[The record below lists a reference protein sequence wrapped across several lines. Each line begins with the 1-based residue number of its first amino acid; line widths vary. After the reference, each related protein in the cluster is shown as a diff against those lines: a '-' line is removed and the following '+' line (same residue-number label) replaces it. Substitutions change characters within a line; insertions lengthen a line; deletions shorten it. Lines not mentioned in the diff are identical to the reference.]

1 MEKITKEEL
10 REIIA
15 DTFKSANIQN
25 SGRYI
30 NRNTV
35 VDMISHAVAQTE
47 QKILAKAE
55 KSRNIDD
62 ETITISEAAE
72 VFDELFDMLI
82 AQNRAAKKKDRRVKT
97 AERLKA
103 AAELLDDITYDI
115 ADTVML
121 LDYIVDGDTTE

>member
-1 MEKITKEEL
+1 MGKITKEEL

-15 DTFKSANIQN
+15 DTFKAADIQN
-25 SGRYI
+25 SRRYI

-35 VDMISHAVAQTE
+35 VDMISYAVSQTE
-47 QKILAKAE
+47 QKIHAKAE
-55 KSRNIDD
+55 KLKTIDD

-82 AQNRAAKKKDRRVKT
+82 AQNRAAKKDRRVKT

-115 ADTVML
+115 ADTVIL
-121 LDYIVDGDTTE
+121 LNYIVDGDTAE

>member
-25 SGRYI
+25 SRRYI
-30 NRNTV
+30 NRNAV
-35 VDMISHAVAQTE
+35 VDMISHAVAQAE

-55 KSRNIDD
+55 KSKNIDD

-82 AQNRAAKKKDRRVKT
+82 AQNRAAKKDRRVKT

-103 AAELLDDITYDI
+103 AAELLDGITYDI

>member
-25 SGRYI
+25 SRRYI

-35 VDMISHAVAQTE
+35 VDMISHAVVQTE

-55 KSRNIDD
+55 KSKTIDD

-82 AQNRAAKKKDRRVKT
+82 AQNRAAKKDRRVKT

-115 ADTVML
+115 ADTVIL
-121 LDYIVDGDTTE
+121 LNYIVDGDTAE

>member
-15 DTFKSANIQN
+15 DTFKSADIQN
-25 SGRYI
+25 SRRYI

-35 VDMISHAVAQTE
+35 VDMISHAVVQTE
-47 QKILAKAE
+47 QKIHAKAE
-55 KSRNIDD
+55 KSKTIDD

-82 AQNRAAKKKDRRVKT
+82 AQNRAAKKDRRVKT

>member
-15 DTFKSANIQN
+15 DTFKSADIKN
-25 SGRYI
+25 SRRYI

-35 VDMISHAVAQTE
+35 VDMISHAVVQTE
-47 QKILAKAE
+47 QKIHAKAE
-55 KSRNIDD
+55 KSKTIDD

-82 AQNRAAKKKDRRVKT
+82 AQNRAAKKDRRVKT